1 MKYPLVISENIKY
14 SMKKPGK
21 NVAKKVKTE
30 KLEEAGAKEE
40 TLDNES
46 KLQGEKKSKSKIKK
60 GKNKKSNYS
69 LDLSQ

>member
-1 MKYPLVISENIKY
+1 M
-14 SMKKPGK
+14 
-21 NVAKKVKTE
+21 KKVKTE

-60 GKNKKSNYS
+60 GKNKKSSHS